1 MSLLKKNFTSGIFV
15 GFMIGITSILILL
28 AGGTY
33 YSLGNPNGRFVQWS
47 KSLAKKVLF
56 NNQTLSQLKT
66 YIHGVKSEVKNP
78 QAFIKSTYSFQ
89 KVSFPGSRAESSDSI
104 VTWIAPFS
112 DRIPLTDQPPPE
124 KIHPPGQSRPL
135 GLIGLKG
142 ETVSFQLA
150 IRSKKSLDNLTV
162 KLNLDSPDETS
173 CIKIHRFLEIYV
185 KLMIHEGSKYGPLKE
200 LINPDPLVPFT
211 DPYLQGHQLISII
224 TTTKDR
230 TQPIWFDVHFSRS
243 CPSKVASGV
252 LELRSNGSL
261 VRKTL
266 IQFKILNATLP
277 HDVGFDRWMD
287 FYITRFWRGEL
298 IKDDNEYLSLL
309 HRYYQVADKYGFTTN
324 DCGGNAP
331 IIHWDWNTG
340 KPTFVDWTR
349 YDTVMGPE
357 LSGELTGHSPE
368 TWCFPI
374 GEYTLGVNSWGGF
387 TTRGS
392 NPSPIENWKG
402 IPDIAAQNLAK
413 IIVQHW
419 KEKGWPIQNGFV
431 YTFDEPNHLLAYSN
445 IYQLIAD
452 AATSIHKGSN
462 NQMRFMLTDDP
473 YIWAKVQHGHNKS
486 VIYDKIDI
494 WAPNASSY
502 IPEKVEKAQAEGK
515 RAWFYQSGPP
525 FIASGDLSSR
535 GIGFRMW
542 FWTAWKYNSN
552 GLFYWASNFWQGNY
566 TKAENPYTNGGN
578 GDGEIFY
585 PGHQLHF
592 LGIPDIDGPV
602 PSIRMAQWRRGY
614 EDYKYFVMLKRK
626 SHGNDADKA
635 VNNLIKHALDDGG
648 YTPYWRNPLWEK
660 PGDWNHNPVAWHKER
675 LLLANEIEQLYA
687 NH

>member
-309 HRYYQVADKYGFTTN
+309 HRYYQVADK
-324 DCGGNAP
+324 
-331 IIHWDWNTG
+331 
-340 KPTFVDWTR
+340 
-349 YDTVMGPE
+349 
-357 LSGELTGHSPE
+357 
-368 TWCFPI
+368 
-374 GEYTLGVNSWGGF
+374 
-387 TTRGS
+387 
-392 NPSPIENWKG
+392 
-402 IPDIAAQNLAK
+402 
-413 IIVQHW
+413 
-419 KEKGWPIQNGFV
+419 
-431 YTFDEPNHLLAYSN
+431 
-445 IYQLIAD
+445 
-452 AATSIHKGSN
+452 
-462 NQMRFMLTDDP
+462 
-473 YIWAKVQHGHNKS
+473 
-486 VIYDKIDI
+486 
-494 WAPNASSY
+494 
-502 IPEKVEKAQAEGK
+502 
-515 RAWFYQSGPP
+515 
-525 FIASGDLSSR
+525 
-535 GIGFRMW
+535 
-542 FWTAWKYNSN
+542 
-552 GLFYWASNFWQGNY
+552 
-566 TKAENPYTNGGN
+566 
-578 GDGEIFY
+578 
-585 PGHQLHF
+585 
-592 LGIPDIDGPV
+592 
-602 PSIRMAQWRRGY
+602 
-614 EDYKYFVMLKRK
+614 
-626 SHGNDADKA
+626 
-635 VNNLIKHALDDGG
+635 
-648 YTPYWRNPLWEK
+648 
-660 PGDWNHNPVAWHKER
+660 
-675 LLLANEIEQLYA
+675 
-687 NH
+687 